1 MQLPYLFCQLVLCL
15 ASCNV
20 QSYLLISHNP
30 NRVCECHFRRQ
41 PVAHVYDVENMVYQ
55 EGEAVL
61 STAEGNIW

>member
-20 QSYLLISHNP
+20 QAYLLISHNP

-41 PVAHVYDVENMVYQ
+41 PVPHVYDVENIFHQ

-61 STAEGNIW
+61 STAEGSIC